1 MPMSKKSP
9 KASLIISVY
18 KDVHFL
24 EQVMKSVELQ
34 TWREFEVIISEDGD
48 NPEMKEYLQ
57 HLNSTFP
64 IQHLTQEDLGWRK
77 NRALNRAIKSAKAEW
92 LVFIDGD
99 CLLHPRFMEFHFKL
113 SDKNSILGGKRIKLD
128 ENTSLDLIEGKIPI
142 GKMNHVII
150 KKFREISRNGGQ
162 FLEEGIF
169 IEPTG
174 ILGFIPKMRKMRN
187 LKGCNM
193 SFHRSA
199 IDAING
205 FNEEYK
211 KPAVGEDIDL
221 VWRFEGLGYR
231 LISLRN
237 LAVQY
242 HLFHKECWIEQ
253 EENLEIM
260 KRNQKVQRFVCKDGL
275 KKK

>member
-1 MPMSKKSP
+1 MRLESP

-48 NPEMKEYLQ
+48 SPEMKEYLQ

-77 NRALNRAIKSAKAEW
+77 NRALNRAIKSAKADW

-99 CLLHPRFMEFHFKL
+99 CLLHPRFMEFHYKL

-128 ENTSLDLIEGKIPI
+128 EKTSLDLIEGKIPI

-162 FLEEGIF
+162 FIEEGIF

-237 LAVQY
+237 FAVQY

>member
-1 MPMSKKSP
+1 MRLESP

-77 NRALNRAIKSAKAEW
+77 NRALNRAIKSAKADW

-162 FLEEGIF
+162 FIEEGIF

>member
-1 MPMSKKSP
+1 MRLESP
-9 KASLIISVY
+9 KASLIVSVY

-24 EQVMKSVELQ
+24 EQVMKSLELQ

-48 NPEMKEYLQ
+48 CPEMKEYLQ

-128 ENTSLDLIEGKIPI
+128 EKTSLDLIEGKIPI

-162 FLEEGIF
+162 FIEEGIF

-187 LKGCNM
+187 LSVKM
-193 SFHRSA
+193 
-199 IDAING
+199 
-205 FNEEYK
+205 
-211 KPAVGEDIDL
+211 DL
-221 VWRFEGLGYR
+221 
-231 LISLRN
+231 
-237 LAVQY
+237 
-242 HLFHKECWIEQ
+242 
-253 EENLEIM
+253 
-260 KRNQKVQRFVCKDGL
+260 KRNRL
-275 KKK
+275 

>member
-1 MPMSKKSP
+1 MRLESP

>member
-1 MPMSKKSP
+1 MRLESP

-162 FLEEGIF
+162 FIEEGIF